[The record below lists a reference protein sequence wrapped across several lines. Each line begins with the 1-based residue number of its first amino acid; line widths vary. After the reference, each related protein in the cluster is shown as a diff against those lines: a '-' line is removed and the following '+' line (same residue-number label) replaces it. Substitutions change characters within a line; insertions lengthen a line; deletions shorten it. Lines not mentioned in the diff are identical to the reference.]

1 MVGNI
6 IVKEICEPSSGFDL
20 EVTFNNSRPTL
31 ISKIKQEISNI
42 NAEIRS

>member
-1 MVGNI
+1 MSKVKI
-6 IVKEICEPSSGFDL
+6 IQFQYEPSGFDL
-20 EVTFNNSRPTL
+20 EVTFNNSRPAL

>member
-6 IVKEICEPSSGFDL
+6 IVKEIYEPSGFDL

-31 ISKIKQEISNI
+31 IAKIKQEISNI
-42 NAEIRS
+42 NAEITR